1 MVLLDLLP
9 QVHLRPEVITY
20 NAVASACASAGRWE
34 AALSILEALR
44 GKDLATAASY
54 GAAISA
60 CASEKAGRWQQALL
74 VLQMLRE
81 DSQRSEVLSADAV
94 AFGAAI
100 STCGNC
106 GQWEYAL
113 HIFSEMQGH
122 IDLDVVACNAV
133 ISACEKC
140 EKWQQAC
147 FLLAEM
153 GGFGIR
159 PNAVTFNAAV
169 SACGAAGEWEY
180 SLSLFQK
187 MQLSGLH
194 PDTISHNAVITAFEA
209 GCQWQMAWQL
219 LWEREQGGSCDVV
232 GYSSAISACYRARS
246 WQRALLLFQRLEERQ
261 LEANAV
267 ALGASVAACEA
278 GNLGQE
284 ARKVV

>member
-1 MVLLDLLP
+1 
-9 QVHLRPEVITY
+9 
-20 NAVASACASAGRWE
+20 
-34 AALSILEALR
+34 
-44 GKDLATAASY
+44 
-54 GAAISA
+54 
-60 CASEKAGRWQQALL
+60 
-74 VLQMLRE
+74 
-81 DSQRSEVLSADAV
+81 
-94 AFGAAI
+94 
-100 STCGNC
+100 
-106 GQWEYAL
+106 
-113 HIFSEMQGH
+113 MQGH

-219 LWEREQGGSCDVV
+219 LWEREQGGSCDVPSRPIK
-232 GYSSAISACYRARS
+232 SSILHRRIPATCYLVLPMPYFLS
-246 WQRALLLFQRLEERQ
+246 P
-261 LEANAV
+261 
-267 ALGASVAACEA
+267 
-278 GNLGQE
+278 
-284 ARKVV
+284 